1 MSPQTWKKRLADRTP
16 VAMSEEIDVFETQMT
31 LRRQGRLEEKIFAET
46 RLRRGIY
53 GQRYDNGQRHDGLA
67 VRTLAYPNA
76 GLLKGPETVWDAP
89 GMVRIKIPMG
99 RLSAEQLDILAEL
112 AEEYSDSILHVTTR
126 QDIQLHFVHIEDTPD
141 LMRRL
146 AAVGITTREA
156 CGNSVRNVTACQF
169 AGVCSDQAFDV
180 TPYAN
185 ALTYYLLGHKDT
197 QDFGRKFKIAFS
209 GCKPHPCGLAN
220 FHDIGAIAVTRQVD
234 GELRRGF
241 EFYVGGGL
249 GAVPQQAKLLDE
261 FVPPEELLPLAQAVC
276 RVFARLGER
285 KNRARARLKFVVQ
298 KLGLEEFRRLVLEE
312 RDRIPADE
320 RWTAYLDHL
329 DDDRE
334 VPVRPG
340 RALEAELEPACER
353 WRASNV
359 RPQPQPGYV
368 VATVRL
374 PLGDLTATQARQL
387 SDLARRFT
395 GDTIRLTVEQNL
407 VLRWLPEAD
416 IPELHRELER
426 IDLALAGASTLAD
439 ITACP
444 GTDTCKLGIASSRGL
459 AAALS
464 EHLEGQD
471 RAALNG
477 SAGDLA
483 GLHIKVSGCFNSCG
497 QHHVA
502 DVGFLGVS
510 RNVGGRRVA
519 HFQLVVG
526 GEWENNGGSY
536 GLAIGAFPSKRIPDV
551 VDRLTALWLRERQ
564 AGERLQAFIQRI
576 GRAKVK
582 EALEDLRH
590 VPAYEEDK
598 SYYSDWGDSREY
610 TIGDMGV
617 GECAGEVVTAAEF
630 GLAASEREVFEAQLH
645 LEGGDSARAADMAY
659 RAMLSAAKALVR
671 VVNTDLGEDPDQ
683 IVTEFRARFHDNQLF
698 DPGAGARFAAFLLR
712 AHEAPLQGP
721 NRERAHQQIEEAQLF
736 IEAAHTCYDRLQGP
750 QAAASLD
757 AASRPIEVG
766 GAKATA

>member
-1 MSPQTWKKRLADRTP
+1 MSPPTWKQNLADR
-16 VAMSEEIDVFETQMT
+16 MSADLTEEIDVFETQMI
-31 LRRQGRLEEKIFAET
+31 LRRQGRLDEKVFAET

-53 GQRYDNGQRHDGLA
+53 GQRYDNGQRHDGVA
-67 VRTLAYPNA
+67 VRTLNYPC
-76 GLLKGPETVWDAP
+76 GTLTKGPDTMWDAP

-99 RLSAEQLDILAEL
+99 KLSADQLDLMAEL

-169 AGVCSDQAFDV
+169 AGVCHDQAFDV

-220 FHDIGAIAVTRQVD
+220 FHDIGAIAVTKEVD
-234 GELRRGF
+234 GEVKRGF
-241 EFYVGGGL
+241 ELYVGGGL
-249 GAVPQQAKLLDE
+249 GAVPHKAKLLEE
-261 FVPPEELLPLAQAVC
+261 FVAEEELLPLAQAVC

-298 KLGLEEFRRLVLEE
+298 KLGIEEFRRVVREE
-312 RDRIPADE
+312 RDRIPRDE

-329 DDDRE
+329 DDTAE
-334 VPVRPG
+334 VPLQPG
-340 RALEAELEPACER
+340 RALDGELAPVVER
-353 WRASNV
+353 WRATNV

-374 PLGDLTATQARQL
+374 PLGDITSTQARQL
-387 SDLARRFT
+387 ADLARRFT

-416 IPELHRELER
+416 IAELHRELEA
-426 IDLALAGASTLAD
+426 IQLAQPGASTLAD
-439 ITACP
+439 ITSCP
-444 GTDTCKLGIASSRGL
+444 GTDTCKLGISSSRGL

-464 EHLEGQD
+464 DKIAARDTG
-471 RAALNG
+471 ALNG
-477 SAGDLA
+477 SAADLSK
-483 GLHIKVSGCFNSCG
+483 LHIKVSGCFNSCG

-502 DVGFLGVS
+502 DIGFLGVS
-510 RNVGGRRVA
+510 RNMGGRRVA

-526 GEWENNGGSY
+526 GEWDNNGGSY
-536 GLAIGAFPSKRIPDV
+536 GLAIGAFPSKRVPEV
-551 VDRLTALWLRERQ
+551 VDRLTALWLREREP
-564 AGERLQAFIQRI
+564 GERLQAFIQRA
-576 GRAKVK
+576 GRARIKD
-582 EALEDLRH
+582 ALEDLRD
-590 VPAYEEDK
+590 VPAYEDDK
-598 SYYSDWGDSREY
+598 SFYSDWGDSREY

-630 GLAASEREVFEAQLH
+630 GLAASEREVFEAQLR
-645 LEGGDSARAADMAY
+645 LEGGEASRAADLAY

-671 VVNTDLGEDPDQ
+671 VKNTDVSDEPEQ
-683 IVTEFRARFHDNQLF
+683 IVDEFRTRFHDTQLF

-712 AHEAPLQGP
+712 AHEAPLQGASS
-721 NRERAHQQIEEAQLF
+721 ERAHQQIEEAQLF
-736 IEAAHTCYDRLQGP
+736 IEAAHACYDRIQG
-750 QAAASLD
+750 QARA
-757 AASRPIEVG
+757 
-766 GAKATA
+766 